1 MNSNRGYYSK
11 YDLVAAVIIY
21 IPSSTYTN
29 NTYVFFLFILAALH
43 LVQVFHYPQMAFHYI
58 NICGPETLAVMSA
71 ALLLRRL
78 HRPLKIPHR
87 KTI

>member
-1 MNSNRGYYSK
+1 MNSYRGYYSK
-11 YDLVAAVIIY
+11 YDLVAAIIIY
-21 IPSSTYTN
+21 IVVLILIIPMC
-29 NTYVFFLFILAALH
+29 FFFILAALH
-43 LVQVFHYPQMAFHYI
+43 LVQVFHYPQMASHYI